1 MPKHCGRAGDKA
13 SAPCGGD
20 RLTAT
25 LDVWGQDHWPRIEEE
40 AMHPAMVKAVA
51 AEHVRD
57 MLASAGQAERAGQ
70 ARRARRAQRAWR
82 NAQAAAGPAVT
93 GPAVTSPAGP
103 AAGRRT
109 PCPQSAMEH

>member
-1 MPKHCGRAGDKA
+1 
-13 SAPCGGD
+13 
-20 RLTAT
+20 
-25 LDVWGQDHWPRIEEE
+25 
-40 AMHPAMVKAVA
+40 MHPAMVKAVA

-93 GPAVTSPAGP
+93 GPAVTRP